1 MSRQDFK
8 TDSSADMTLVFR
20 LESGYPGEGAV
31 CGVCKSLCEAGRVGF
46 RLNSTPVCWMCMPEE
61 LDVVMWVLHE
71 YHANDFAAAGSTYYA
86 KWDELLPVIA
96 AASGGWRS
104 ACR

>member
-1 MSRQDFK
+1 MAREDFK
-8 TDSSADMTLVFR
+8 TDSSSDMTLVVSF
-20 LESGYPGEGAV
+20 EIGYPEEGAV

-61 LDVVMWVLHE
+61 LDVVMWRLHN
-71 YHANDFAAAGSTYYA
+71 YHANDFAAAGSTYSTR
-86 KWDELLPVIA
+86 WDELLPVIA
-96 AASGGWRS
+96 AASGGGRS